1 MNSSNQGNSQG
12 NSQGSSQ
19 DNQQAAPAGGMQG
32 GEQLEQD
39 LDLADAEVAFGEV
52 RRAERVRQQRLNR
65 VRGQSER

>member
-12 NSQGSSQ
+12 GSQ
-19 DNQQAAPAGGMQG
+19 DNQQSAPSGGMQSG
-32 GEQLEQD
+32 TIEQ
-39 LDLADAEVAFGEV
+39 EVELVDEELAFGEV